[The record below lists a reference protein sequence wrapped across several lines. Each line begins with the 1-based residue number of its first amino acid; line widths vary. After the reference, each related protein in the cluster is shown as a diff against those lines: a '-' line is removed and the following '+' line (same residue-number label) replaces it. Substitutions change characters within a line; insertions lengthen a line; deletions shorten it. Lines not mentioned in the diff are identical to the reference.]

1 MSVLLGFHTASTLSG
16 SLRSP
21 PSPSGEGC
29 GMGENRTLIFYL
41 FPPSSGRR
49 CPEGA
54 EVGYRSEMKSNERQ
68 SVLSY
73 RHPERSRG
81 IFYALAV
88 LCIYEV
94 MIKMPRRCSSSD
106 ALRLNVVQE
115 GFLAALEMTIWG
127 RRPSEGAA
135 FLHDRSLGLSYRQY
149 PIRLASLATFPKRG
163 RLWYGGKPYSH
174 FLPFPSFL
182 WKEVPRRGGGWLPER
197 DEKQ

>member
-1 MSVLLGFHTASTLSG
+1 MIVLLGFHTASTLSG

-21 PSPSGEGC
+21 PSPSWEGC
-29 GMGENRTLIFYL
+29 GMGGNRTLIFYL

-88 LCIYEV
+88 LCTYEGK
-94 MIKMPRRCSSSD
+94 IKTPRCCSSSD
-106 ALRLNVVQE
+106 ALRLTSVQ
-115 GFLAALEMTIWG
+115 GRFLAALEMTRGGKTVIRG
-127 RRPSEGAA
+127 RA
-135 FLHDRSLGLSYRQY
+135 FFLLASPTFSAKRSHSLRKERLRNPHSPPMLSAFSH
-149 PIRLASLATFPKRG
+149 RLAPRGSSMDFLKNKRVS
-163 RLWYGGKPYSH
+163 PH
-174 FLPFPSFL
+174 FLQI
-182 WKEVPRRGGGWLPER
+182 W
-197 DEKQ
+197 